1 MKKSRLGI
9 WILCGVTAVLMLAG
23 FYAIAV
29 EYGGQNDPLV
39 TLSYINQVV
48 LPEAKAEIDSS
59 VNAALSRYE
68 SDLQTQ
74 NAQLQAYVD
83 QVLKNYSV
91 GAADGQLVEQIAQ
104 SVVQQM
110 GGTAVSGSTQWAV
123 ITVPAGKTVTCEIG
137 CQAILRDGA
146 AACVASGTPGLVDVS
161 DAVTLSNGG
170 ALLANHLYTVT
181 VQGRGIRTANGC
193 TLLISGGYTV
203 Q

>member
-1 MKKSRLGI
+1 MKKSRLGT
-9 WILCGVTAVLMLAG
+9 WILCGLTAVMMFAG
-23 FYAIAV
+23 LYAIAV

-48 LPEAKAEIDSS
+48 LPATKADIDSS

-83 QVLKNYSV
+83 QVLKNYSA
-91 GAADGQLVEQIAQ
+91 GAADAQLVDQIAQ
-104 SVVQQM
+104 SVIQQM
-110 GGTAVSGSTQWAV
+110 SGTPASGSAQWAV
-123 ITVPAGKTVTCEIG
+123 ISVPAGTTVTCEIG

-146 AACVASGTPGLVDVS
+146 AVCVAPGTPGLVDVS
-161 DAVTLSNGG
+161 DAGILNNGS

-181 VQGRGIRTANGC
+181 VQGHGIRTANGC
-193 TLLISGGYTV
+193 SLLISGGYTI